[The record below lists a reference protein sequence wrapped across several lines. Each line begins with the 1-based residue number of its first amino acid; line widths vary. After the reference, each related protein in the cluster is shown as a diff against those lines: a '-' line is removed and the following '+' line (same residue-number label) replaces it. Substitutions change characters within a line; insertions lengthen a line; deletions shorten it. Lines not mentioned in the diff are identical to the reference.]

1 MINRYMTNCF
11 DLAARQWQCLMMA
24 GWHKFLFLILCLAI
38 LVSPPAAL
46 GNSDDGLDVDRT
58 IEANYQIEI
67 IGENGTRQTFSVAR
81 VADQAGHARG
91 LMHVP
96 HLAPDTGMLFVFD
109 PPRKVGF
116 WMRNTRIPLDMIFI
130 GEDGRIANIV
140 TRHDINSDRLTTSRK
155 PVAAVLEIA
164 AGRAAALGVVAG
176 HIVRP
181 LKGGV

>member
-1 MINRYMTNCF
+1 MTNCF
-11 DLAARQWQCLMMA
+11 DLVARQWQCLMMA
-24 GWHKFLFLILCLAI
+24 GWHKFPFLLLCLAI
-38 LVSPPAAL
+38 LVSPLAAL
-46 GNSDDGLDVDRT
+46 GNSDDGLDADRT
-58 IEANYQIEI
+58 IEPNYQIEI
-67 IGENGTRQTFSVAR
+67 IGENGTSHAFSVAR
-81 VADQAGHARG
+81 VADRAGHARG

-130 GEDGRIANIV
+130 GEDGRIASIV

-155 PVAAVLEIA
+155 PVVAVLEIA